1 MNRKELYAKVKELNL
16 TDLIK
21 KECNKNY
28 TQVSNEV
35 LSCYVVKY
43 SPKTTTKTT
52 KATKST
58 GDTRLNK
65 LLEVLKKNHILLDSQ
80 IAYINS

>member
-16 TDLIK
+16 TNLIK
-21 KECNKNY
+21 KECGKNY

-35 LSCYVVKY
+35 LSCYVVKN
-43 SPKTTTKTT
+43 SPKETTKT
-52 KATKST
+52 T
-58 GDTRLNK
+58 GDTRLDK